1 MVVPHFKICFTI
13 YRPIKSKFYMTIWN
27 FLHIILI
34 KFQEFHFCVLWISV
48 FYRYISSSCTQH
60 SRMWSINGSRL
71 EKSSYWCHT
80 YECWFF
86 QVLLLLIALSPIVF
100 LEYLQWVL
108 LFASFFAFWKKE
120 AKSGC
125 LMLSSFT
132 HPSLKYRL

>member
-1 MVVPHFKICFTI
+1 MFYNLQAYKVEISHDNLELFTNHTNQI
-13 YRPIKSKFYMTIWN
+13 PGISLSCIMN
-27 FLHIILI
+27 F
-34 KFQEFHFCVLWISV
+34 F

-86 QVLLLLIALSPIVF
+86 QVLLLLIAFSPIVF

-108 LFASFFAFWKKE
+108 LFASFLAFWRKE